1 MLLSTTSA
9 TRFTEKGPEP
19 VFDEIVHEERFRI
32 YLNGE
37 CISHQVASP
46 DLLAELGAGFVI
58 NENLAETVENVSV
71 RGDEIY
77 VEADQTESAEWIT
90 ESASGLTN
98 IKKPRY
104 VSSLLQITP
113 ETVFSVFEAIQSE
126 QWQKTGGFHNAVL
139 CSEGKILIRCPDIG
153 RHNTVDKAVGYAEL
167 HDIDR
172 TACYLGCTGRQPE
185 GMVKK
190 VANAGIPVVISR
202 AATTDLGILV
212 ATETNLT
219 LIGFARQGRF
229 TIYSH
234 PERIILS

>member
-1 MLLSTTSA
+1 MLLSTIPA
-9 TRFTEKGPEP
+9 TRFTEKGSEP
-19 VFDEIVHEERFRI
+19 VLDEVVHEERFRI

-46 DLLAELGAGFVI
+46 DLPAELGAGFVI
-58 NENLAETVENVSV
+58 TERLAETVENVSV
-71 RGDEIY
+71 RGDQIF
-77 VEADQTESAEWIT
+77 VEAEKTGDAEWIT
-90 ESASGLTN
+90 ESACGLTN
-98 IKKPRY
+98 VTKPRY
-104 VSSLLQITP
+104 VSSSLHIASDA
-113 ETVFSVFEAIQSE
+113 VFSVYEATVSE

-139 CSEGKILIRCPDIG
+139 FCDGKILITCPDIG

-167 HDIDR
+167 RGIDR
-172 TACYLGCTGRQPE
+172 SACYLGCTGRQPE

-202 AATTDLGILV
+202 AATTDRGILV
-212 ATETNLT
+212 AKETNIT

-234 PERIILS
+234 PERIGE